1 MIPDYQ
7 GLLLERLTVAYLIS
21 FQDQDDIDWKNK
33 KHTHAHIKLSLR
45 QCIVHDK

>member
-1 MIPDYQ
+1 MTPDYQ

-33 KHTHAHIKLSLR
+33 KHTHTRTYQVIIKTMY
-45 QCIVHDK
+45 CA